1 MSGALALVDPA
12 GAADAPA
19 LAAGAGA
26 VAAAPLAG
34 FAFVAG
40 VTRGAAEFTAATRG
54 LARGTG
60 GFTAEAGG
68 FTAEA
73 GGFTAGAGGFTAEAG
88 GGTGGAGGMAALA
101 GGALS
106 PAAGIA
112 ALGAG
117 ARAFFFFG
125 VDGEDGFLV
134 GMGIADLSESGRVR
148 PLRTKRGHYFR
159 SSARP
164 FCASAAASAA
174 RPCRL

>member
-19 LAAGAGA
+19 LAAGARA

-34 FAFVAG
+34 FAFVADL
-40 VTRGAAEFTAATRG
+40 TRGAAKFTAATRG
-54 LARGTG
+54 LTRGTG
-60 GFTAEAGG
+60 GFTFEAGG
-68 FTAEA
+68 VT
-73 GGFTAGAGGFTAEAG
+73 GGAGGFTSEAG
-88 GGTGGAGGMAALA
+88 GVTGGAGGVAALA
-101 GGALS
+101 GGVLS

-125 VDGEDGFLV
+125 VDGFGEDGFLV
-134 GMGIADLSESGRVR
+134 GMGIDDLSESGRVR